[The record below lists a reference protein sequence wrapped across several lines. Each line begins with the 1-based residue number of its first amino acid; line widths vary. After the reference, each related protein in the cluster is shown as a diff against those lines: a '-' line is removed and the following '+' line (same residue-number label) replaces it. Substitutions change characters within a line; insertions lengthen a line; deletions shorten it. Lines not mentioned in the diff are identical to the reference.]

1 MFRSVCEMRTG
12 LMKIIMIPL
21 SLQNPIH
28 NQSFLMKSRYCL
40 GKRKD
45 SKNSVST
52 ETTATCSRALSFS
65 SLSSDT
71 ASKPPPQLTARQWHP
86 ASDTA
91 AITDFLQL
99 PVSPRVI
106 PSHLY
111 SAREFDFWR
120 GHWSSAPWHG
130 MHFQILHV
138 WHNSK
143 QPWDKFHKQIK
154 VLAFCNPYLP
164 SKYLLAV
171 SCI

>member
-1 MFRSVCEMRTG
+1 MRTG
-12 LMKIIMIPL
+12 LKKIIMIPF
-21 SLQNPIH
+21 SLQNPKH

-40 GKRKD
+40 DKCKD

-52 ETTATCSRALSFS
+52 ETTATYPWALSFS

-71 ASKPPPQLTARQWHP
+71 TSKPSPELTARQWHP

-91 AITDFLQL
+91 AITDFLQS

-106 PSHLY
+106 PSHFY

-120 GHWSSAPWHG
+120 GHWSSAPWHR
-130 MHFQILHV
+130 MRFQIPHV
-138 WHNSK
+138 WRNSK

-154 VLAFCNPYLP
+154 VLAFCNPCLP
-164 SKYLLAV
+164 LKYLLTVAY
-171 SCI
+171 I